1 METVNKVIDSASSA
15 LWRPSNTEQ
24 QAQHG
29 DEPLAGI
36 QGQGTATDPYD
47 AGNRDDHQQ
56 QTPPS
61 YTPSPLPPSGPADP
75 NPANYYYPEA
85 APMVEESKPTRSDPS
100 PGPGSGGPTDRE
112 EAKVVAAA
120 QSSSGDEDYEAE
132 PEVKV
137 SEEALRGPKGPAPV
151 PEYEFEK
158 NIDANGEIKA
168 SHHEKA
174 DGGGGGARDHD
185 HHSHGAHF
193 PRSMSKLKDRFIGR
207 AAKAGN
213 HLHSTNR

>member
-1 METVNKVIDSASSA
+1 
-15 LWRPSNTEQ
+15 
-24 QAQHG
+24 
-29 DEPLAGI
+29 
-36 QGQGTATDPYD
+36 
-47 AGNRDDHQQ
+47 
-56 QTPPS
+56 
-61 YTPSPLPPSGPADP
+61 
-75 NPANYYYPEA
+75 
-85 APMVEESKPTRSDPS
+85 MVEESKPTRSDPS

-137 SEEALRGPKGPAPV
+137 SEEALRGPKGPAPA

-168 SHHEKA
+168 SEFCPESILRFGLTADWVDSEGHHEKA
-174 DGGGGGARDHD
+174 GGGGGGARDHD